1 MHGKLDVECGTSS
14 GNMGFVYILY
24 RLLLKIKSRVLHL
37 QGKHLTVSH
46 LTGQIL
52 GFERRHHDPCKGPGG
67 FRQADSSL
75 WFSEGLSLLW
85 RAFVSTGRSR
95 KDGVCAPTAM

>member
-14 GNMGFVYILY
+14 GSMGFVYVLLY

-52 GFERRHHDPCKGPGG
+52 GAHVLKEDTTILARALEDFVRRI
-67 FRQADSSL
+67 
-75 WFSEGLSLLW
+75 LS
-85 RAFVSTGRSR
+85 V
-95 KDGVCAPTAM
+95 V